1 MPDRLELSEFEPHV
15 GDPFTI
21 DGTDGSSIGL
31 TLTEAKRGPWQPEG
45 EGETAFAF
53 ELTFRGPR
61 QPLLPQATY
70 RMTHPSLGAVGIF
83 VVPLSQDD
91 DGTTYQAVFS

>member
-1 MPDRLELSEFEPHV
+1 MSDRPELATFEPHV
-15 GDPFTI
+15 GDAFTI
-21 DGTDGSSIGL
+21 DGADGSSLGL

-45 EGETAFAF
+45 EDESAFAF

-61 QPLLPQATY
+61 EPLLPQATY
-70 RMTHPSLGAVGIF
+70 RMAHPALGAVDIF
-83 VVPLSQDD
+83 VVPLAQDA